1 MPQSTTLK
9 STHEA
14 PQSLDSPIDPYFRLQ
29 ERIAIGPLHIDPY
42 SAYELTRQLIGHSFT
57 PGKTNHVVTANAQFY
72 VLAEEREDF
81 RRCVGNAEYVCADG
95 ISVAV
100 ACKWLGRKTVARIA
114 GVDLISYLCQESV
127 PLDLTFYFLGG
138 NPGSAAKAASI
149 MKQKHPGLRIAGV
162 SCPPLGFI
170 DNPRILS
177 GVLDAIK
184 AANPA
189 IIYVALGAPRQEFF
203 IQEHIRPLGIPVAV
217 GVGGS
222 FEIICGVTRRAP
234 VWVRNS
240 GLEWLY
246 RWGQEPVRLA
256 RRYMIGNVLFCFYL
270 MRNIVRQWTKPKGR
284 ASSLSRG
291 YADPRP
297 DLIPTAPL
305 PRKD

>member
-9 STHEA
+9 STQRS
-14 PQSLDSPIDPYFRLQ
+14 PQSFDSPIDPYYKSQ
-29 ERIAIGPLHIDPY
+29 ERIAIGPLRIDPF
-42 SAYELTRQLIGHSFT
+42 SADELTRRLIGHTST

-81 RRCVGNAEYVCADG
+81 RRCVGDAEYVCADG

-100 ACKWLGRKTVARIA
+100 ACKFLGRKTVARIA
-114 GVDLISYLCQESV
+114 GVDLISYLCQESI
-127 PLDLTFYFLGG
+127 PLDRTFYFLGG

-149 MKQKHPGLRIAGV
+149 MKQKYPDLRIAGV

-184 AANPA
+184 AANPS

-234 VWVRNS
+234 IWVRNS

-256 RRYMIGNVLFCFYL
+256 KRYMIGNVLFCFYL
-270 MRNIVRQWTKPKGR
+270 MRNIVRQWTNPKNY
-284 ASSLSRG
+284 ASSLPRG
-291 YADPRP
+291 YEDARTS
-297 DLIPTAPL
+297 LIPRAPL
-305 PRKD
+305 PREE